1 MAVFDFVLDFGD
13 SGCLLSWR
21 ITFIYE
27 SPRGLNF
34 QASAERIMAPWGSL
48 LMMAELSPPV
58 WFVVLDGHRDVK
70 VIMTQ
75 QREVPLGLRVRY
87 QVVRIELKTD

>member
-1 MAVFDFVLDFGD
+1 MVPG
-13 SGCLLSWR
+13 
-21 ITFIYE
+21 
-27 SPRGLNF
+27 
-34 QASAERIMAPWGSL
+34 GSL

-70 VIMTQ
+70 VIMIQ